1 MTKKR
6 WAAVIEL
13 KKRHNS
19 INSSNGGNMKVS
31 QVTLDVMITF
41 GDPIVAGVQRPSHD
55 NAKDAETPQEEESI
69 AGNSSAGRVTANSGS
84 VGIAFRHRNNK
95 HQRQT

>member
-1 MTKKR
+1 MVVTRKS
-6 WAAVIEL
+6 L
-13 KKRHNS
+13 
-19 INSSNGGNMKVS
+19 
-31 QVTLDVMITF
+31 VTLDDMITL

>member
-1 MTKKR
+1 MTKKQ

-19 INSSNGGNMKVS
+19 NNSSNGGNMKVS

-55 NAKDAETPQEEESI
+55 NAEDAETPQEEESI
-69 AGNSSAGRVTANSGS
+69 TGNSRACHVTANSCS
-84 VGIAFRHRNNK
+84 VGTAFRNRNNK
-95 HQRQT
+95 RQRQT